1 MQTSSDWRPADKAGN
16 IFYNIRNFG
25 GYSLSIV
32 SEEILEC
39 DKLVL
44 STQQYCVP
52 RNFVDSSSSSTPD
65 RGPQFKAL
73 VSGNVETCAVWR
85 SPGIWIT
92 SFNETTLFVSG
103 DWRTVNSLHFLLPTK
118 LLSCTRSSDRGHNEV
133 SVVRLQSPGS
143 LQTADYLDHGM
154 GQLVKVSKRLE
165 HWQIMYT
172 VTLLPAWPRP
182 L

>member
-1 MQTSSDWRPADKAGN
+1 M
-16 IFYNIRNFG
+16 
-25 GYSLSIV
+25 
-32 SEEILEC
+32 
-39 DKLVL
+39 L
-44 STQQYCVP
+44 STKKSCIP
-52 RNFVDSSSSSTPD
+52 RNLVDSSSSSTPD

-133 SVVRLQSPGS
+133 SVVRVQSPGS
-143 LQTADYLDHGM
+143 LQTADCLDHGM

-172 VTLLPAWPRP
+172 VTLPLPGLDPCSRRVEHEVKGSGVR
-182 L
+182 LENITGCIIYCS